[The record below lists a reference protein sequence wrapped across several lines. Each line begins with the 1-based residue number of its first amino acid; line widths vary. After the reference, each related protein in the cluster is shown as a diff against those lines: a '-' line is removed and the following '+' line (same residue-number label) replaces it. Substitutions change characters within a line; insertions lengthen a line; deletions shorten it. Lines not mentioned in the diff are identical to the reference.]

1 MKVGFFS
8 EAGYTGKVS
17 RDNLDIRTDSAW
29 VCALNATHHPI
40 PTLHQIPDN
49 TYDLGIIIIPKNKE
63 GIYEYPLID
72 QMKRVCSKISTMQE
86 STYWYWQGGTVQS
99 QLWYHNILQS
109 MDIIFCHNDMDLKY
123 YRGIT
128 DVRCELMPT
137 LMITD
142 NIKIYDGE
150 RSGAMVGGNWVT
162 AYRGFD
168 SYIVGKI
175 LSDDIS
181 SPTTGRM
188 KSDETMLDINHLPW
202 MRWTEWMYELSKHK
216 YGVQLGTAA
225 AGTFN
230 LNCAYLGIPC
240 IGYDNVNTQKYLHPD
255 LSVPDGD
262 ILQARKLAEKLRKD
276 EKFYLYCSNKSKE
289 LFDTIYSE
297 SKFINKLSIL
307 LSENKKD
314 NKNDKS

>member
-1 MKVGFFS
+1 MNIAFFT
-8 EAGYTGKVS
+8 EGEWVGKVP
-17 RDNLDIRTDSAW
+17 RNHPNMRTDVAW
-29 VCALNATHHPI
+29 ICALGATHYPI
-40 PTLHQIPDN
+40 SKIHEIDKTF
-49 TYDLGIIIIPKNKE
+49 DLGIVIIPKNKDTL
-63 GIYEYPLID
+63 YDYPLIEN
-72 QMKRVCSKISTMQE
+72 MRKICTKISTMQE

-99 QLWYHNILQS
+99 QLWYHHILQS

-128 DVRCELMPT
+128 DVKCELLPT

-142 NIKIYDGE
+142 HIKTYKGE
-150 RSGAMVGGNWVT
+150 REGVMVGGNWVT

-175 LSDDIS
+175 LSDNIS

-188 KSDETMLDINHLPW
+188 KPDEKLLDINHLPW
-202 MRWTEWMYELSKHK
+202 VMWLQWMYELSKHK

-240 IGYDNVNTQKYLHPD
+240 IAYDNVNTQKYLHPD

-262 ILQARKLAEKLRKD
+262 IEQARKLATRLV
-276 EKFYLYCSNKSKE
+276 
-289 LFDTIYSE
+289 
-297 SKFINKLSIL
+297 
-307 LSENKKD
+307 
-314 NKNDKS
+314 NDKSFYEKCSNTSKEQFQKLYTEAKFLEHFNNILHD

>member
-1 MKVGFFS
+1 
-8 EAGYTGKVS
+8 
-17 RDNLDIRTDSAW
+17 
-29 VCALNATHHPI
+29 
-40 PTLHQIPDN
+40 
-49 TYDLGIIIIPKNKE
+49 
-63 GIYEYPLID
+63 
-72 QMKRVCSKISTMQE
+72 MKRICNKIGTMQE

-128 DVRCELMPT
+128 DVKCELLPT

-142 NIKIYDGE
+142 HIKTYEGE
-150 RSGAMVGGNWVT
+150 RKGVMVGGNWVT

-168 SYIVGKI
+168 SYVIGKI
-175 LSDDIS
+175 LSNNIT

-188 KSDETMLDINHLPW
+188 KEDEKLLDINHLPW
-202 MRWTEWMYELSKHK
+202 VVWLEWIYELSKCK

-230 LNCAYLGIPC
+230 LNCSYLGIPC
-240 IGYDNVNTQKYLHPD
+240 IAYDNVNTQKYLHPD

-262 ILQARKLAEKLRKD
+262 IEQARKLATRLANDKD
-276 EKFYLYCSNKSKE
+276 FYTECSNKTRERFKE
-289 LFDTIYSE
+289 LYSE
-297 SKFINKLSIL
+297 TKFLEKFNKIIN
-307 LSENKKD
+307 E
-314 NKNDKS
+314 

>member
-1 MKVGFFS
+1 MKISFFT
-8 EAGYTGKVS
+8 EGQYTG
-17 RDNLDIRTDSAW
+17 RIPRNNPNMRTDVAW
-29 VCALNATHHPI
+29 ICALDAVHYPI
-40 PTLHQIPDN
+40 NKIHELNEQF
-49 TYDLGIIIIPKNKE
+49 DLGIIIIPKNKE
-63 GIYEYPLID
+63 SLYNYPLVEN
-72 QMKRVCSKISTMQE
+72 MKKICSKIGTMQE

-128 DVRCELMPT
+128 DVRCELLPT

-142 NIKIYDGE
+142 YIKTYKGE
-150 RSGAMVGGNWVT
+150 RKGVMVGGNWVT

-175 LSDDIS
+175 LSDSIT

-188 KSDETMLDINHLPW
+188 KPDEKLLDINHLPW
-202 MRWTEWMYELSKHK
+202 IVWLDWMYELSKCK

-240 IGYDNVNTQKYLHPD
+240 IAYDNVNTQKYLHPD

-262 ILQARKLAEKLRKD
+262 IEQARKLATRLVNDK
-276 EKFYLYCSNKSKE
+276 KFYIECSNRARKNFEE
-289 LFDTIYSE
+289 LYSE
-297 SKFINKLSIL
+297 KIFLDKFKKL
-307 LSENKKD
+307 NV
-314 NKNDKS
+314 

>member
-1 MKVGFFS
+1 MKIAFFT
-8 EAGYTGKVS
+8 EGQYTGRIS
-17 RDNLDIRTDSAW
+17 RDNPNMRTDVAW
-29 VCALNATHHPI
+29 ICALNAIHYPI
-40 PTLHQIPDN
+40 NKIHELNETF
-49 TYDLGIIIIPKNKE
+49 DLGIVIIPKNKE
-63 GIYEYPLID
+63 VLFDYPLIEN
-72 QMKRVCSKISTMQE
+72 MKKICKKVGTMQE
-86 STYWYWQGGTVQS
+86 STYWYWQGGTIQA
-99 QLWYHNILQS
+99 QLWYHSILQS

-128 DVRCELMPT
+128 DVKCELMPT

-142 NIKIYDGE
+142 YIKTYEGE
-150 RSGAMVGGNWVT
+150 RKGVMVGGNWVT

-188 KSDETMLDINHLPW
+188 KPDEKMLDINHLPW
-202 MRWTEWMYELSKHK
+202 IVWLEWMYELSKHK

-240 IGYDNVNTQKYLHPD
+240 IAYDNVNTQKYLHPD

-262 ILQARKLAEKLRKD
+262 IEQARKLAIRLASDKD
-276 EKFYLYCSNKSKE
+276 FYIECSNKAKE
-289 LFDTIYSE
+289 NFNKIYTE
-297 SKFINKLSIL
+297 EKYLEKI
-307 LSENKKD
+307 
-314 NKNDKS
+314 KNIIKNV

>member
-1 MKVGFFS
+1 MKIAFFT
-8 EAGYTGKVS
+8 EGQYTGRIS
-17 RDNLDIRTDSAW
+17 RDNPNMRTDVAW
-29 VCALNATHHPI
+29 ICALNAIHYPI
-40 PTLHQIPDN
+40 NKIHKLNETF
-49 TYDLGIIIIPKNKE
+49 DLGIVIIPKNKE
-63 GIYEYPLID
+63 ILFDYPLIEN
-72 QMKRVCSKISTMQE
+72 MKKICKKVGTMQE
-86 STYWYWQGGTVQS
+86 STYWYWQGGTIQA
-99 QLWYHNILQS
+99 QLWYHSILQS

-128 DVRCELMPT
+128 DVKCELMPT

-142 NIKIYDGE
+142 YIKTYQGE
-150 RSGAMVGGNWVT
+150 RKGVMVGGNWVT

-188 KSDETMLDINHLPW
+188 KPDEKMLDINHLPW
-202 MRWTEWMYELSKHK
+202 IVWLEWMYELSKHK

-240 IGYDNVNTQKYLHPD
+240 IAYDNVNTQKYLHPD

-262 ILQARKLAEKLRKD
+262 IEQARKLAIRLASDKD
-276 EKFYLYCSNKSKE
+276 FYIECSNKAKE
-289 LFDTIYSE
+289 NFNKIYTE
-297 SKFINKLSIL
+297 EKYLEKI
-307 LSENKKD
+307 
-314 NKNDKS
+314 KNIIKNV

>member
-1 MKVGFFS
+1 MKIAFFS
-8 EAGYTGKVS
+8 EAGYQGKVS
-17 RDNLDIRTDSAW
+17 RNHPNMRADVSW

-40 PTLHQIPDN
+40 TTLNSVPSDS
-49 TYDLGIIIIPKNKE
+49 YDFGIVIIPKNKDMLFN
-63 GIYEYPLID
+63 YPLVEE
-72 QMKRVCSKISTMQE
+72 MKRICKNIGTMQE
-86 STYWYWQGGTVQS
+86 STYWYWQGGSVQA

-142 NIKIYDGE
+142 NIKVYEGKRDGV
-150 RSGAMVGGNWVT
+150 MVGGNWVT

-168 SYIVGKI
+168 SYIIGKI
-175 LSDDIS
+175 LSDNIS
-181 SPTTGRM
+181 APTTGRI
-188 KSDETMLDINHLPW
+188 KSDEKILDINHLPW
-202 MRWTEWMYELSKHK
+202 VVWLDWMYELSKHK
-216 YGVQLGTAA
+216 FGVQLGTAA

-230 LNCAYLGIPC
+230 LNCSYLGIPC

-262 ILQARKLAEKLRKD
+262 IESARRLAM
-276 EKFYLYCSNKSKE
+276 
-289 LFDTIYSE
+289 
-297 SKFINKLSIL
+297 KLSIDNDFYEDC
-307 LSENKKD
+307 SKNTKEKYKERFDEKIYIYNMKKVI
-314 NKNDKS
+314 KEVIS

>member
-1 MKVGFFS
+1 MKIGFFS
-8 EAGYTGKVS
+8 EADYTGKIS
-17 RDNLDIRTDSAW
+17 RDNPNIRTDSAW
-29 VCALNATHHPI
+29 VCAMDATHHPI

-49 TYDLGIIIIPKNKE
+49 TYDFGIIIIPKNKE
-63 GIYEYPLID
+63 GLYDYPLIE
-72 QMKRVCSKISTMQE
+72 QMKRVCNKICIMQE

-123 YRGIT
+123 YKGIT

-142 NIKIYDGE
+142 HVKTYDGE
-150 RSGAMVGGNWVT
+150 RKGVMVGGNWVT

-168 SYIVGKI
+168 SYIIGKM
-175 LSDDIS
+175 LSDSIT

-188 KSDETMLDINHLPW
+188 KPDETLLDINHLPW
-202 MRWTEWMYELSKHK
+202 IPWIQWMYELSKCK

-240 IGYDNVNTQKYLHPD
+240 IAYDNVNTQKYLHPD

-262 ILQARKLAEKLRKD
+262 IEQARKLATRLAND
-276 EKFYLYCSNKSKE
+276 EEFYTECSVRSKE
-289 LFDTIYSE
+289 NYNKLYTE
-297 SKFINKLSIL
+297 KMWKEKINKLI
-307 LSENKKD
+307 KD
-314 NKNDKS
+314 D

>member
-1 MKVGFFS
+1 MKIAFFT
-8 EAGYTGKVS
+8 EGQYTGRIPRS
-17 RDNLDIRTDSAW
+17 NPNMRTDVAW
-29 VCALNATHHPI
+29 ICALDAIHYPI
-40 PTLHQIPDN
+40 NKIHELN
-49 TYDLGIIIIPKNKE
+49 EEFDLGIVIIPKHKE
-63 GIYEYPLID
+63 ILFNYPLIEN
-72 QMKRVCSKISTMQE
+72 MRKICKKIGTMQE
-86 STYWYWQGGTVQS
+86 STYWYWQGGTIQA

-128 DVRCELMPT
+128 DVKCELMPT

-142 NIKIYDGE
+142 HIKTYEGE
-150 RSGAMVGGNWVT
+150 RKGVMVGGNWVT

-175 LSDDIS
+175 LSNNIS

-188 KSDETMLDINHLPW
+188 KPDEKLLDINHLPW
-202 MRWTEWMYELSKHK
+202 VLWLEWMYELSKCK

-240 IGYDNVNTQKYLHPD
+240 IAYDNVNTQKYLHPD

-262 ILQARKLAEKLRKD
+262 IEQARKLATRLAND
-276 EKFYLYCSNKSKE
+276 NDFYTECSNKAKKNFSE
-289 LFDTIYSE
+289 LYSE
-297 SKFINKLSIL
+297 KIYLKNINNII
-307 LSENKKD
+307 
-314 NKNDKS
+314 KNI

>member
-8 EAGYTGKVS
+8 EAGYIGKMS

-29 VCALNATHHPI
+29 VCALDATHHPI

-63 GIYEYPLID
+63 AIYDYPLID
-72 QMKRVCSKISTMQE
+72 QMKRVCNKISTMQE
-86 STYWYWQGGTVQS
+86 STYWYWQGGTVKS

-123 YRGIT
+123 YKGIT

-142 NIKIYDGE
+142 NVKIHEGE
-150 RSGAMVGGNWVT
+150 RNGVMVGGNWVT

-188 KSDETMLDINHLPW
+188 KPDETMLDINHLPW

-216 YGVQLGTAA
+216 YGIQLGTAA

-262 ILQARKLAEKLRKD
+262 ILQARQLAEKLRKD

-289 LFDTIYSE
+289 LFSTTYTE
-297 SKFINKLSIL
+297 SKFINKLSKI
-307 LSENKKD
+307 LSENRKEQ
-314 NKNDKS
+314 

>member
-1 MKVGFFS
+1 MKIVFFT
-8 EAGYTGKVS
+8 EGQYTGS
-17 RDNLDIRTDSAW
+17 IPRNHPNMRTDVAW
-29 VCALNATHHPI
+29 ICALDAVHYPI
-40 PTLHQIPDN
+40 NKIHELN
-49 TYDLGIIIIPKNKE
+49 ENFDLGIVIIPKNKE
-63 GIYEYPLID
+63 ILFDYPLIENI
-72 QMKRVCSKISTMQE
+72 KRICKKIGTMQE
-86 STYWYWQGGTVQS
+86 STYWYWQGGTIQA

-123 YRGIT
+123 YKGIT

-142 NIKIYDGE
+142 HIKTYEGE
-150 RSGAMVGGNWVT
+150 RKGVMVGGNWVT

-188 KSDETMLDINHLPW
+188 KPDEKILDINHLPW
-202 MRWTEWMYELSKHK
+202 VMWLEWMYELSKHK

-240 IGYDNVNTQKYLHPD
+240 IAYDNVNTQKYLHPD

-262 ILQARKLAEKLRKD
+262 IEQARKLATRLVSDKE
-276 EKFYLYCSNKSKE
+276 FYIECSIKSKE
-289 LFDTIYSE
+289 NFNKIYSE
-297 SKFINKLSIL
+297 EMFLDKFKKLNI
-307 LSENKKD
+307 
-314 NKNDKS
+314 

>member
-1 MKVGFFS
+1 MKIAFFS
-8 EAGYTGKVS
+8 EAGYTGKVPRNHS
-17 RDNLDIRTDSAW
+17 NMRTDVAW
-29 VCALNATHHPI
+29 VCALDAVHHPI
-40 PTLHQIPDN
+40 TTIHTVN
-49 TYDLGIIIIPKNKE
+49 ENSYDLGIVIIPKNKE
-63 GIYEYPLID
+63 LLFEYPLIE
-72 QMKRVCSKISTMQE
+72 QLRRVCTKIGTMQE

-109 MDIIFCHNDMDLKY
+109 MDVIFCHNDMDLKY

-128 DVRCELMPT
+128 DVRCELMKT

-142 NIKIYDGE
+142 HVKTYDGE
-150 RSGAMVGGNWVT
+150 RSGVMVGGNWVT

-168 SYIVGKI
+168 SYIIGKI
-175 LSDDIS
+175 LSDNIT

-188 KSDETMLDINHLPW
+188 KPDEKLLDINHLPW
-202 MRWTEWMYELSKHK
+202 VQWLDWMYELSKCK

-240 IGYDNVNTQKYLHPD
+240 IAYDNVNTQKYLHPD

-262 ILQARKLAEKLRKD
+262 IEKARKLAQKLKED
-276 EKFYLYCSNKSKE
+276 EGFYDQCSSTCKG
-289 LFDTIYSE
+289 LFDMIYSE
-297 SKFINKLSIL
+297 KEFLSNMKDIVSKL
-307 LSENKKD
+307 
-314 NKNDKS
+314 